1 MLHSRFLTVWGREVL
16 GMVEL
21 LMVKYVDGNVGWRGL
36 KGKKNQQS
44 TSSGLKA
51 YLEGMFSDQ
60 LFVTASFWVI
70 KARNT

>member
-1 MLHSRFLTVWGREVL
+1 MLGREVL

-21 LMVKYVDGNVGWRGL
+21 LMEKYVDGNVGWRGL

-51 YLEGMFSDQ
+51 
-60 LFVTASFWVI
+60 
-70 KARNT
+70 